1 MVTYG
6 VPMTA
11 VGDPGPFSAHLGFR
25 VVRADADGAVVEA
38 DPGPEHLN
46 GGGILHGGYLS
57 ALLDSATGWAVH
69 AAGPEGM
76 VAPHVQLNAQ
86 FLKAGVAGQPL
97 VCTATCTSVGG
108 RICTTQ
114 GEVTQA
120 GRVIARATGT
130 HAVISRG

>member
-1 MVTYG
+1 
-6 VPMTA
+6 MTP
-11 VGDPGPFSAHLGFR
+11 VGDRGPFSAHLGFR

-38 DPGPEHLN
+38 DPQPEHLN

-69 AAGPEGM
+69 GAGPEGM
-76 VAPHVQLNAQ
+76 VAPHVTLTTQ
-86 FLKAGVAGQPL
+86 FLKAGVADRPL
-97 VCTATCTSVGG
+97 VATATCTSVGR

-114 GEVTQA
+114 GEVTQD

-130 HAVISRG
+130 HAVIASG

>member
-1 MVTYG
+1 MS
-6 VPMTA
+6 P

-69 AAGPEGM
+69 GAGPEGM
-76 VAPHVQLNAQ
+76 VAPHVTLNTQ
-86 FLKAGVAGQPL
+86 FLRAGVAGSPL
-97 VCTATCTSVGG
+97 VATATCTSLGR
-108 RICTTQ
+108 RICTTT
-114 GEVTQA
+114 GEVTQD
-120 GRVIARATGT
+120 GQVVARATGT
-130 HAVISRG
+130 HAVIRGG